1 MTRILSFLKSS
12 LISLIPMKAEYV
24 SIALL
29 WIASLFLVYDYF
41 DDKYDREIER
51 LQSEAEYTLRVETDK
66 LLEKERHV
74 REELSKLQEEHN
86 KTKTELSALNSKYR
100 TAIRNAGGLR
110 DKGIRES
117 GDSTK
122 GKNSSATGNNETDS
136 RILSRETTEFL
147 LNLTL
152 EADILRERLRLCQ
165 DWARMISK

>member
-1 MTRILSFLKSS
+1 MTPILSFLKSS
-12 LISLIPMKAEYV
+12 ITSLIPMKAEYI

-74 REELSKLQEEHN
+74 REELCKLQEEHN
-86 KTKTELSALNSKYR
+86 KTKTELSSLNSKYR
-100 TAIRNAGGLR
+100 AAIRNAGGLR
-110 DKGIRES
+110 DKGS
-117 GDSTK
+117 WKGGDSTK
-122 GKNSSATGNNETDS
+122 GKDSSATGNNGTDS

-152 EADILRERLRLCQ
+152 EADLLRERLKLCQ
-165 DWARMISK
+165 DWAKMISN

>member
-1 MTRILSFLKSS
+1 
-12 LISLIPMKAEYV
+12 MKAEYV

-41 DDKYDREIER
+41 DDKYDREIEK
-51 LQSEAEYTLRVETDK
+51 LQSEAEYTLRVEADK

-122 GKNSSATGNNETDS
+122 GKNSSTTGNNETDS